1 MANDLLRQL
10 AGFSVQHGYALLPCM
25 QIAPYNFH
33 LGLLRPEP
41 FLVGY
46 RKSLLGSSRGRRT
59 YVISQISA
67 ATVSRSIAESALL
80 RAGGTEFHQSNQCC
94 YCFPVNCRISS
105 ASRWRYGVPS
115 VKSVLLLFPGQLPN
129 QLCFALAV
137 RSSI

>member
-46 RKSLLGSSRGRRT
+46 RKSLLGSS
-59 YVISQISA
+59 
-67 ATVSRSIAESALL
+67 
-80 RAGGTEFHQSNQCC
+80 
-94 YCFPVNCRISS
+94 
-105 ASRWRYGVPS
+105 
-115 VKSVLLLFPGQLPN
+115 
-129 QLCFALAV
+129 
-137 RSSI
+137 

>member
-59 YVISQISA
+59 YVIRHRRLYSLTPAGWPKCGGAVCSGTQKTRRSLTIKPPPSRRLAKWIKSGAVSSSSNPKLYRQAVATGA
-67 ATVSRSIAESALL
+67 AIGRLVQPR
-80 RAGGTEFHQSNQCC
+80 R
-94 YCFPVNCRISS
+94 
-105 ASRWRYGVPS
+105 
-115 VKSVLLLFPGQLPN
+115 
-129 QLCFALAV
+129 
-137 RSSI
+137 